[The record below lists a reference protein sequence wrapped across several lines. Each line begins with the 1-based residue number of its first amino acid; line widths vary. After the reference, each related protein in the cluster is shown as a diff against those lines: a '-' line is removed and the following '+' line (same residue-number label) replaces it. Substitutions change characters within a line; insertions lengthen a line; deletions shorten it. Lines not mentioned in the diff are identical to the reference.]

1 VDIDGPGVIRVPLP
15 FLPPVIGEPAVVVGD
30 DDEVAAA
37 DMPDAGRGLTL
48 GVEYLRD
55 AGSGEQDL
63 ADLDS

>member
-1 VDIDGPGVIRVPLP
+1 M
-15 FLPPVIGEPAVVVGD
+15 VVGD